1 MKKSNYY
8 SLIAA
13 YYLSKFDKQAY
24 ESLGVGNSSET
35 HRTIA
40 KILGSNANTIKNMR
54 DEFDPFHENKRAG
67 WYQRELRPSRKRV
80 IELYQHLEEEEL
92 RDLIVGLLERD
103 KTIEDKISKD
113 ISEGESE
120 NSDSPIFIIRG
131 ITGRMAEEIY
141 TEFHSKN
148 GLPKKGKLIDK
159 RDHGC
164 GYDFE
169 ITGDKTIYVEVK
181 GLDADSGGISFT
193 SKEWDMAKKYKDD
206 YFLVVVKNVSSSPN
220 ISIIQNPFKTL
231 KPKKY
236 VFSTIQIRWNLAI
249 I

>member
-13 YYLSKFDKQAY
+13 YYLSKFDKKAY
-24 ESLGVGNSSET
+24 ESFGFGNSSET
-35 HRTIA
+35 HKKIA
-40 KILGSNANTIKNMR
+40 AILESNANTIKNMR
-54 DEFDPFHENKRAG
+54 DEFDPFHDNKRAG
-67 WYQRELRPSRKRV
+67 WYQRELRPSRKKI

-92 RDLIVGLLERD
+92 RDLVVGLLEKNKD
-103 KTIEDKISKD
+103 IEDLISKD
-113 ISEGESE
+113 ISDSESE
-120 NSDSPIFIIRG
+120 GSDSPRFIIRG

-148 GLPKKGKLIDK
+148 GLPKKGELIDK

-169 ITGDKTIYVEVK
+169 ITSDKTIYIEVK

-193 SKEWDMAKKYKDD
+193 SKEWDMAKKHKDD

-220 ISIIQNPFKTL
+220 ISIFQNPYKNL